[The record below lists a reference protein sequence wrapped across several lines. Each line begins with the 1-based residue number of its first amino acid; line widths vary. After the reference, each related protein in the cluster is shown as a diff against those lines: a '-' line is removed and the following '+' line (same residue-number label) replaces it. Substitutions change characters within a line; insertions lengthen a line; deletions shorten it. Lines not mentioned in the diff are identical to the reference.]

1 MKQFLLIILCAT
13 FATLGNA
20 QSSEKDFVH
29 DEMVP
34 NDNATVGEVTLEDIN
49 FDGYKDIVISLGA
62 FGTSYNEYYDGYVYN
77 PKTRKYDVTSYQM
90 ICNPKPDAKAK
101 TVSAC
106 YHISNDKE
114 GYEVWQFKDGDFV
127 KVSERVEELRD

>member
-20 QSSEKDFVH
+20 QV
-29 DEMVP
+29 
-34 NDNATVGEVTLEDIN
+34 N
-49 FDGYKDIVISLGA
+49 
-62 FGTSYNEYYDGYVYN
+62 
-77 PKTRKYDVTSYQM
+77 
-90 ICNPKPDAKAK
+90 
-101 TVSAC
+101 AC

-127 KVSERVEELRD
+127 KVSERVEELKD